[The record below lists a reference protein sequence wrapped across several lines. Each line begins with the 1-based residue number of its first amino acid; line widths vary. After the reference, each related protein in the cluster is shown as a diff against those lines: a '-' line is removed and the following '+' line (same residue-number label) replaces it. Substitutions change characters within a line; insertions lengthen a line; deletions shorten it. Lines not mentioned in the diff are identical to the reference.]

1 MNLIYEISFFSE
13 IITDEVCFDGR
24 PDNQCFD
31 DNAACTLTNGTY
43 KCICKDDFYNNTAS
57 KCTPRK
63 F

>member
-31 DNAACTLTNGTY
+31 DNAACKLTMRN
-43 KCICKDDFYNNTAS
+43 KDMGINNLII
-57 KCTPRK
+57 K
-63 F
+63 